1 MPINRKGGS
10 YDVSEAERLQQASLS
25 RRAQPRWW
33 SEGSRKRTAMS
44 PNSAFTARHRRRTLL
59 GTLLGVAVLSAGLL
73 GLFSRTAP
81 ASHAAIGG
89 CRSDPVV
96 ILSNGNTLHLR
107 TVINDTTTDV
117 QQVSYTLHAPVGTWI
132 TGVADTSDLDLKETL
147 RFYADNPPSTYRVAA
162 KVKTLTPRIRVTAT
176 MDVVTINGAS
186 TASASGQSQ
195 RSLWMDISQ

>member
-1 MPINRKGGS
+1 MAPI
-10 YDVSEAERLQQASLS
+10 
-25 RRAQPRWW
+25 
-33 SEGSRKRTAMS
+33 
-44 PNSAFTARHRRRTLL
+44 SAFTARRTRHMLL
-59 GTLLGVAVLSAGLL
+59 GAALLSASLL
-73 GLFSRTAP
+73 AYSLVAP
-81 ASHAAIGG
+81 ATHAAIGG
-89 CRSDPVV
+89 CNSDPVV
-96 ILSNGNTLHLR
+96 TLSNGDVLDLHA
-107 TVINDTTTDV
+107 TVDDAYTDV